1 MQFNLSK
8 NLSDKC
14 SQKVIDHAKESATNA
29 LNHFKRIIQETAEA
43 TGHLI
48 GYKVADRITK
58 DKKTLQQNISE
69 TVINEPGTPKERYTS
84 PEKIQK
90 IIYDLRFK

>member
-1 MQFNLSK
+1 MYDAFDCMFLS
-8 NLSDKC
+8 C
-14 SQKVIDHAKESATNA
+14 HV
-29 LNHFKRIIQETAEA
+29 R
-43 TGHLI
+43 
-48 GYKVADRITK
+48 VRDRITK

-69 TVINEPGTPKERYTS
+69 TVINEPGIPKERYIS